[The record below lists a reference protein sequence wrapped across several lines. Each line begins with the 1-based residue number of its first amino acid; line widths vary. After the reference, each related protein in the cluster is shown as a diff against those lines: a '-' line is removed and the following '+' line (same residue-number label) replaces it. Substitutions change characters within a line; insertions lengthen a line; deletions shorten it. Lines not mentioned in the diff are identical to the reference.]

1 MNLIPNDV
9 MKIFYKLMLIVCL
22 INGIISQAQNYP
34 QNYFR
39 NPLNIPMQLAAN
51 FGAIRS
57 NHFHMGLDLRTNSQE
72 NLSVLAAADGYVS
85 RIKVERYGFGNAV
98 YITHPNG
105 YTTVYAH
112 LNKYF
117 DALDAYVKERQYK
130 EEKWEQDISFQPR
143 QFPVTK
149 GQLIALSGNTGG
161 SAGPHL
167 HFEIRDTKT
176 EECLNPLLFGFTI
189 PDSVA
194 PIISGLYWYDRRFST
209 YEPGANGVSVKK
221 IGNIYTADVV
231 RVNSPVVSFAIKA
244 VDKANQGFNLGI
256 YHAELLMDGKLIY
269 SFSIDKVSYDDTR
282 YENGSIDYTK
292 FARDKMSVQHLSVLP
307 GMKLQNYSVP
317 GLSGIINLQ
326 DNEVHNIEIIL
337 KDIKGNISRL
347 ATKVQLDGIGNKINP
362 SGTVLNPNEAKTIN
376 TQNADVSFSKY
387 AVYDAVN
394 FTANEKP
401 DADSDVISNIISL
414 HSTYVPVHDNYTIK
428 IKPNRPLNKEEKDK
442 VVLLFDY
449 SSDKDAVKGKWN
461 GDKVEGQFNRLGTV
475 KLVLDKT
482 LPSVFPGWKEGGLIN
497 SGSLR
502 LKGSTKIGD
511 IVFFRAEMDGKWLRF
526 ARVKNDFVYVFD
538 EKCPK
543 GSGSHTLKVTT
554 INTAGNTNT
563 QTFTFQR

>member
-1 MNLIPNDV
+1 
-9 MKIFYKLMLIVCL
+9 MKVLYKLMFVICL
-22 INGIISQAQNYP
+22 ISNVITQAQNNYP

-51 FGAIRS
+51 FGAVRT

-72 NLSVLAAADGYVS
+72 NLSVVAAADGYVS

-117 DALDAYVKERQYK
+117 DKLDEYVKERQYK
-130 EEKWEQDISFQPR
+130 EEKWEQDITFQPG

-176 EECLNPLLFGFTI
+176 EECLNPLLFGFAI

-209 YEPGANGVSVKK
+209 YEPGANGVAVKK
-221 IGNIYTADVV
+221 AGSTYTADVV
-231 RVNSPVVSFAIKA
+231 RVNSPIISFGIKA

-256 YHAELLMDGKLIY
+256 YQAELLMDGKVIY
-269 SFSIDKVSYDDTR
+269 GFTIDKVSYDDTR
-282 YENGSIDYTK
+282 YLNGCIDYTK
-292 FARDKMSVQHLSVLP
+292 FIRDKTGIQHLSTLP
-307 GMKLQNYSVP
+307 GMKLQHYSIP
-317 GLSGIINLQ
+317 NLSGVINLQ
-326 DNEVHNIEIIL
+326 DEEIHQIEIVL
-337 KDIKGNISRL
+337 KDVKGNTSRL
-347 ATKVQLDGIGNKINP
+347 ITKVQLSKVGDKV
-362 SGTVLNPNEAKTIN
+362 SSTAKTVLPNERKTI
-376 TQNADVSFSKY
+376 TSENAEISFSKD
-387 AVYDAVN
+387 AMYDAVSFN
-394 FTANEKP
+394 MYEKQ
-401 DADSDVISNIISL
+401 DAEAVSNAIVLSSPYI
-414 HSTYVPVHDNYTIK
+414 PVHDNYTLK
-428 IKPNRPLNKEEKDK
+428 IKPNRKLTKEEKDK
-442 VVLLFDY
+442 VVISLDY
-449 SSDKDAVKGKWN
+449 GSDTNVIKGKWD
-461 GDKVEGQFNRLGTV
+461 GDQAEGQFNRLGTA
-475 KLVLDKT
+475 KLILDNG
-482 LPSVFPGWKEGGLIN
+482 LPSVSSGWKEGAVIN

-502 LKGSTKIGD
+502 LKGNTRIGD
-511 IVFFRAEMDGKWLRF
+511 IVSFRAELDGKWLRF
-526 ARVKNDFVYVFD
+526 ARVKDDFIYVFD

-543 GSGSHTLKVTT
+543 GSGEHTLKVTT
-554 INTAGNTNT
+554 VNTAGNTNT

>member
-1 MNLIPNDV
+1 
-9 MKIFYKLMLIVCL
+9 MKIFYQLMLFACM
-22 INGIISQAQNYP
+22 INSILFQAQNNYP

-51 FGAIRS
+51 FGAVRT

-72 NLSVLAAADGYVS
+72 NLSVVSAADGYVS

-117 DALDAYVKERQYK
+117 DKLDEYVKERQYK
-130 EEKWEQDISFQPR
+130 DEKWEQDIAFQPG

-176 EECLNPLLFGFTI
+176 EECLNPLLFGFAI

-209 YEPGANGVSVKK
+209 YEPAANGVAVKK
-221 IGNIYTADVV
+221 VGSTYTADVV
-231 RVNSPVVSFAIKA
+231 RVNSPTISFGIKA
-244 VDKANQGFNLGI
+244 VDKANKGFNLGI
-256 YHAELLMDGKLIY
+256 YQAELLMDGKLIY

-282 YENGSIDYTK
+282 YLNGCIDYTK
-292 FARDKMSVQHLSVLP
+292 FIRDKIGIQHLSALP
-307 GMKLQNYSVP
+307 GMKLKNYSIP
-317 GLSGIINLQ
+317 NLSGVINLL
-326 DNEVHNIEIIL
+326 DEEVHNIEIVL
-337 KDIKGNISRL
+337 KDVKGNTSRL
-347 ATKVQLDGIGNKINP
+347 ITKVQLNKAGDKVA
-362 SGTVLNPNEAKTIN
+362 STTKTVLPNDGKTISSV
-376 TQNADVSFSKY
+376 NAEIVFSKN

-394 FTANEKP
+394 FNLYEKP
-401 DADSDVISNIISL
+401 DADAVSNAIILNSP
-414 HSTYVPVHDNYTIK
+414 YIPVHDNYTLK
-428 IKPNRPLNKEEKDK
+428 IKPTRKLTKEEKDK
-442 VVLLFDY
+442 VVISLNY
-449 SSDKDAVKGKWN
+449 GSDTNVIKGKWN
-461 GDKVEGQFNRLGTV
+461 GDQVEGQFNRLGTA
-475 KLVLDKT
+475 KLILDNG
-482 LPSVFPGWKEGGLIN
+482 LPSVSSGWKDGAVIN
-497 SGSLR
+497 GGSLR
-502 LKGSTKIGD
+502 LKGNTRIGD
-511 IVFFRAEMDGKWLRF
+511 IASFRAELDGKWLRF
-526 ARVKNDFVYVFD
+526 ARVKDDFVYIFD

-543 GSGSHTLKVTT
+543 GSGEHTLKVTT
-554 INTAGNTNT
+554 VNTAGNTNT

>member
-1 MNLIPNDV
+1 
-9 MKIFYKLMLIVCL
+9 MKIFCKLMLIICFL
-22 INGIISQAQNYP
+22 NNIITQAQNNYP

-51 FGAIRS
+51 FGAVRT

-72 NLSVLAAADGYVS
+72 NLPVVAAADGYVS

-117 DALDAYVKERQYK
+117 DKLDEYVKERQYK
-130 EEKWEQDISFQPR
+130 DEKWEQDITFQPG
-143 QFPVTK
+143 QFPVSK

-176 EECLNPLLFGFTI
+176 EECINPLLFGFSI
-189 PDSVA
+189 PDNVA

-209 YEPGANGVSVKK
+209 YEPGANGIAVKK
-221 IGNIYTADVV
+221 AGSGYTADIV
-231 RVNSPVVSFAIKA
+231 RVNSPMISFAVKA

-256 YHAELLMDGKLIY
+256 YQAELLMDGKQIY

-282 YENGSIDYTK
+282 YLNGCIDYTK
-292 FARDKMSVQHLSVLP
+292 FIRDKMSIQHLSVLP
-307 GMKLQNYSVP
+307 GMKLKNYSTSDS
-317 GLSGIINLQ
+317 SGIIHLG
-326 DNEVHNIEIIL
+326 DEEIHNIEIIL
-337 KDIKGNISRL
+337 RDVKGNTSRL
-347 ATKVQLDGIGNKINP
+347 TTKVQLNKSTDKAFSAGKAVMP
-362 SGTVLNPNEAKTIN
+362 GEGKTI
-376 TQNADVSFSKY
+376 TTENAEIRFSKN

-394 FTANEKP
+394 FNAYEKP
-401 DADSDVISNIISL
+401 AADLNAVSNTIIL
-414 HSTYVPVHDNYTIK
+414 HSPYIPVHDDYTLK
-428 IKPNRPLNKEEKDK
+428 IKPFKKLTDREKDRA
-442 VVLLFDY
+442 VIILDY
-449 SSDKDAVKGKWN
+449 GSDKNVVKGKWN
-461 GDKVEGQFNRLGTV
+461 GDWAEGNFNRLGTV
-475 KLVLDKT
+475 KLVIDND
-482 LPSVFPGWKEGGLIN
+482 LPSVAPGWKEGTLVN
-497 SGSLR
+497 TYSLR
-502 LKGSTKIGD
+502 LKGASKVGD
-511 IVFFRAEMDGKWLRF
+511 IVSFRAELDGKWLRF
-526 ARVKNDFVYVFD
+526 ARVKNDFVYTFD

-554 INTAGNTNT
+554 INTAGNTNM

>member
-1 MNLIPNDV
+1 
-9 MKIFYKLMLIVCL
+9 MKIFCKLILIVCF
-22 INGIISQAQNYP
+22 INSIVSQAQNYP

-39 NPLNIPMQLAAN
+39 NPLNISMQLAAN
-51 FGAIRS
+51 FGAVRS

-112 LNKYF
+112 LNKYY
-117 DALDAYVKERQYK
+117 DKLDEYVKERQYK
-130 EEKWEQDISFQPR
+130 DEKWEQDITFQPG

-176 EECLNPLLFGFTI
+176 EECLNPLLFGFAI
-189 PDSVA
+189 PDNVS

-209 YEPGANGVSVKK
+209 YEPGANGIAVKK
-221 IGNIYTADVV
+221 TGNIYSADIV
-231 RVNSPVVSFAIKA
+231 RVNSPVISFAIKA

-256 YHAELLMDGKLIY
+256 YQAELLMDGKLIY
-269 SFSIDKVSYDDTR
+269 GFSIDKVSYDDTR
-282 YENGSIDYTK
+282 FENGCIDYTK
-292 FARDKMSVQHLSVLP
+292 FSRDKMSIQHLSTLP
-307 GMKLQNYSVP
+307 GMKLQNYSTP
-317 GLSGIINLQ
+317 NLTGIITLQ
-326 DNEVHNIEIIL
+326 DEEIHNIEIVL
-337 KDIKGNISRL
+337 KDVKGNTSRL
-347 ATKVQLDGIGNKINP
+347 TTKVQLSGAANKAIPTGNN
-362 SGTVLNPNEAKTIN
+362 VLQPNEAKTIT
-376 TQNADVSFSKY
+376 TQNAEINFSKS

-394 FTANEKP
+394 FNANEKQ
-401 DADSDVISNIISL
+401 DADPNVISSL
-414 HSTYVPVHDNYTIK
+414 INLHNPYVPVHDNYTVK
-428 IKPNRPLNKEEKDK
+428 IKPNRKLSQEEKDK

-449 SSDKDAVKGKWN
+449 GSDTDAVKGKWN
-461 GDKVEGQFNRLGTV
+461 GDKAEGQFNRLGTV
-475 KLVLDKT
+475 KLVLDNS
-482 LPSVFPGWKEGGLIN
+482 LPSVSSGWKDGALVNGA
-497 SGSLR
+497 SLR
-502 LKGSTKIGD
+502 LKGTTKIGD
-511 IVFFRAEMDGKWLRF
+511 IISFRAELDGKWLRF
-526 ARVKNDFVYVFD
+526 SRVKNDFVYIFD